1 MAKARQPPRRR
12 RVWLA
17 TAALPHALA
26 HVRPQN
32 SLMKRNSLR
41 FLVLGKLVVAATLV
55 AAPPTVDV
63 NWLGGAPAPAATA
76 VSWGVPWPKGAVPKE
91 QKFSLAAADGKAL
104 PLQTWPLAYWPD
116 GSLKWS
122 GFATVASPEQAGPFT
137 LSGAEAAPASGGPG
151 VRVRRSDTGIEIDTG
166 KLKARITHWG
176 ANLIDSLTIDG
187 REVARHGRLVCILQH
202 GPGGDADEAPRR
214 ERFAGKINTVTVEQN
229 GPVRAVVKLEGVHKA
244 ATGSREWL
252 PFVVRLYF
260 HAGQESVRLVHTM
273 IYDGDDQKD
282 FIRGLGL
289 EFGVPMR
296 EEIQNRH
303 VRFSGQDGG
312 LWAEPIQP
320 AVGRGNAIV
329 NHPVAGGGNVY
340 PDQLQGR
347 RIPNKAELSERS
359 QGWLADWAIWDSFKL
374 VQPNADGFSVVK
386 RTNAQSAWI
395 PCGAGQR
402 ASGLVFVG
410 DVSGGLGV
418 SVKNF
423 WQSHPAS
430 LEVAGAASGEATLRV
445 WLWSPD
451 ADAMDM
457 RHYDTRAHG
466 LIAVYEDVQPG
477 LSTPLGV
484 ARTSEL
490 TLFPS
495 GAVPAREETVKQAQ
509 LGAQLPLFACTP
521 QYLHSVR
528 ALGLWSLPDKS
539 TPFKRAV
546 EEQLESTLAFYQ
558 KQIEQQRWYGF
569 WDFGDVMHSYDRE
582 RHVWNYDLGG
592 MAWDNTELGTDMW
605 LWLSFLRTGRA
616 DLFRMAEAMTRHTS
630 EVDCYH
636 TGPLAGLG
644 SRHNVRHWGCGAK
657 EARISMAY
665 LKRYYYYLTTDERT
679 GDLMREVAN
688 ADYRTLDFDPMRLA
702 QPISEAE
709 KKHPARLRAGPDWFA
724 FVGNWATEWER
735 TGDTKWRDKIVAGV
749 ESLLAM
755 PYWLK
760 SGRNLV
766 YGYDPKTGKLFQVS
780 DAVGTYNLSTIQGG
794 SQVVFELN
802 EFFDHPGWH
811 RMWLQYCRLGN
822 APADVLL
829 RDKETGNEGADGR
842 YLGEQGAN
850 SQGTPRL
857 AAYAYWKTK
866 NAAFAKPAVASLL
879 RFGGGPV
886 TTTRVAG
893 ALVLNPVD
901 EAPRIS
907 TNGAAQGGLSA
918 IEILELCRDQLPTEV
933 PPPEALPGGGRGG
946 RGGRGGPQ
954 AGPGGQPLPNPA
966 AAGGDVR
973 NSLLAPEATP
983 PPAKSAT
990 PPR

>member
-1 MAKARQPPRRR
+1 
-12 RVWLA
+12 
-17 TAALPHALA
+17 
-26 HVRPQN
+26 
-32 SLMKRNSLR
+32 MKKLSLR
-41 FLVLGKLVVAATLV
+41 ILMLGSLALSSTAQAATPV
-55 AAPPTVDV
+55 VEV
-63 NWLGGAPAPAATA
+63 NWLGGTPAPAATG
-76 VSWGVPWPKGAVPKE
+76 VSWGLPWPKGAVPKD
-91 QKFSLAAADGKAL
+91 QKFALKTADGKAL
-104 PLQTWPLAYWPD
+104 PVQSWPLAYWPD

-122 GFATVASPEQAGPFT
+122 GFATVATPDLAGPFT
-137 LSGAEAAPASGGPG
+137 VSGADANTASAGGATL
-151 VRVRRSDTGIEIDTG
+151 RVRRSDTGVEIDTG
-166 KLKARITHWG
+166 KLKARVTHWG
-176 ANLIDSLTIDG
+176 PNLIDSLSIDG
-187 REVARHGRLVCILQH
+187 REVARHGRLVCILQN
-202 GPGGDADEAPRR
+202 GPSGDAADTPRR
-214 ERFAGKINTVTVEQN
+214 EKFSGKINTVTVEQS
-229 GPVRAVVKLEGVHKA
+229 GPVRAVLKVEGVHKA
-244 ATGSREWL
+244 VGGSREWL
-252 PFVVRLYF
+252 PFIVRLYF
-260 HAGQESVRLVHTM
+260 YAGQESVRLVHTI

-289 EFGVPMR
+289 EFGVPLR

-303 VRFSGQDGG
+303 VRFSGEGDG
-312 LWAEPIQP
+312 LWSEPIQP

-329 NHPVAGGGNVY
+329 NYPAAGGGNVY
-340 PDQLQGR
+340 PDQLQGK

-359 QGWLADWAIWDSFKL
+359 QGWLADWAVWDSFKL

-386 RTNAQSAWI
+386 RTNPQSAWI
-395 PCGAGQR
+395 PCGAGKR

-430 LEVAGAASGEATLRV
+430 LEVANATTNEAALRV

-490 TLFPS
+490 TLFPCA
-495 GAVPAREETVKQAQ
+495 AVPTRADTVKQAQ
-509 LGAQLPLFACTP
+509 LGAQLPVIAATP

-528 ALGLWSLPDKS
+528 ALGLWSLPEKS

-546 EEQLESTLAFYQ
+546 EEQLESTIAFY
-558 KQIEQQRWYGF
+558 KKHIEQQRWYGF

-616 DLFRMAEAMTRHTS
+616 DIFRMAEAMTRHTS

-636 TGPLAGLG
+636 LGALAGLG

-657 EARISMAY
+657 EARISMSY

-688 ADYRTLDFDPMRLA
+688 ADLTTLDFDPMRLA
-702 QPISEAE
+702 QPITEAE
-709 KKHPARLRAGPDWFA
+709 KKYPARLRAGPDWFA

-749 ESLLAM
+749 ESLYAM

-766 YGYDPKTGKLFQVS
+766 YGYDPKTNKLFQVS
-780 DAVGTYNLSTIQGG
+780 DVVGTYNLSTIQGG
-794 SQVVFELN
+794 SQVIFELN
-802 EFFDHPGWH
+802 EFFDHPAWQK
-811 RMWLQYCRLGN
+811 MWLQYCRLGN
-822 APADVLL
+822 APADVLKK
-829 RDKETGNEGADGR
+829 DQETGNEGDDGR

-866 NAAFAKPAVASLL
+866 NAAFAKPAVASIL
-879 RFGGGPV
+879 RFGGGAV
-886 TTTRVAG
+886 TTTRVEG
-893 ALVLNPVD
+893 PLVLNPVD
-901 EAPRIS
+901 EAARIS
-907 TNGAAQGGLSA
+907 TNGAAQSGLSA
-918 IEILELCRDQLPTEV
+918 IEILELCKDQLPTEV
-933 PPPEALPGGGRGG
+933 PPPEAFPGGRGG
-946 RGGRGGPQ
+946 RGGRGGQAAPPQ
-954 AGPGGQPLPNPA
+954 GGPNPQS
-966 AAGGDVR
+966 AGGDVR
-973 NSLLAPEATP
+973 NSRMAPPPETPATP
-983 PPAKSAT
+983 V
-990 PPR
+990 PR